1 MKLDNKDVI
10 EKMKDLSGWKV
21 SEQFI
26 EKKFEFKDFST
37 AFAFISRIALLS
49 EKLDHHPDW
58 SGVYNKV
65 NIKLSTHSAKGITNK
80 DIEMATEIDKLI
92 Q

>member
-1 MKLDNKDVI
+1 MKLGNEEVI
-10 EKMKDLSGWKV
+10 EKMKDLSGWNI

-26 EKKFEFKDFST
+26 EKKYEFKDFS
-37 AFAFISRIALLS
+37 AAYGFISRIALLS

-65 NIKLSTHSAKGITNK
+65 NIKLSTHSAKGITIK
-80 DIEMATEIDKLI
+80 DIEMATEIDKLV